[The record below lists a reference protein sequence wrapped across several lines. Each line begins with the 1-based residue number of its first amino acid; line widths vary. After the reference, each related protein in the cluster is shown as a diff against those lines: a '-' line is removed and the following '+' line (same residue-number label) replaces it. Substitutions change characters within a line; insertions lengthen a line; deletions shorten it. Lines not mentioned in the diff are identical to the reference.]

1 MKRKKIAMMVVSFLI
16 LTACSN
22 NNENDVVEKGES
34 KMVKVTFNVQ
44 SLNVDVEPMQSRT
57 RSASANDVLSYIDYA
72 IYKTGALLKTGSQS
86 ITANA
91 STFGTI
97 EETLPTGEYYLVFT
111 GRTGE
116 NANIGNFQCTWDE
129 SIGHARVSSYNKDLF
144 YLKKTHTITQESN
157 VNIEMPRL
165 VGKLVFRLT
174 DTEKP
179 SDVAKVMV
187 NFYDGASWSVLD
199 NCVLTNRSTTRSE
212 EIRFTNG
219 AFEEIG
225 FYLLPHDNGGGT
237 IKTYDSN
244 DNEIASVP
252 FNFDIKSHQKT
263 IVSGNLFDVINGRDF
278 TITVL
283 DEWVDD
289 ININLQ

>member
-1 MKRKKIAMMVVSFLI
+1 MKRKEIVMMVVSFLV

-22 NNENDVVEKGES
+22 NNENDVVEKSES

-97 EETLPTGEYYLVFT
+97 EEVLPTGEYYLVFT

-116 NANIGNFQCTWDE
+116 NANAGNFQCTWDE

-179 SDVAKVMV
+179 SNVAKVMV

-199 NCVLTNRSTTRSE
+199 NRILTNRATTRSE

-219 AFEEIG
+219 AFEETG

-252 FNFDIKSHQKT
+252 FYFDIKSHQKT

-283 DEWVDD
+283 DEWGDD